1 MHLRSL
7 LFAALTL
14 AGSAWGAAAA
24 DHYVAPLGKAVSCK
38 AAGTQACP
46 WASIWDAINSG
57 KFVGGDTLLL
67 MDGNYS
73 GLKLY
78 QVAFDTPVTIQS
90 LNGKNA
96 RLEWINLI
104 DGTKNITFRN
114 LSVWP
119 TDPTLKLGDLVVA
132 NPKTSGITVDGLDV
146 RSGADAGDY
155 LKWSASG
162 WTSRSNSGI
171 NLGGPNSIVR
181 NSSVLGV
188 SFGITTGG
196 PDSQIVNNRVEG
208 YSGDALRAFGDRS
221 LVKGNTALNAVTINE
236 NHTDGFQ
243 SWADADGVL
252 DSLTIEGNTI
262 IEWNAAKDHP
272 LHGRMQ
278 GIGLFDGP
286 YSNVIIRNNIVAVS
300 FYHGISIYGG
310 RNVQIANNTVVNN
323 DGVNTTS
330 PYIGVFAHKNGTPA
344 ENVVVSNNVA
354 MSFNSSSNSNR
365 SVSYVNNSVV
375 LNLAQ
380 AFEDVTTFNYRPK
393 AASGF
398 IDTGN
403 ASYAPLIDILGAARP
418 AGAGPDRGAYEIGG
432 TGGSTGEPPTD
443 DTGSGTGSGGDTT
456 GGDTTGG
463 DGSGTGGDTT
473 TSPKSGAK
481 FVKAVK
487 KKITGTATATP

>member
-1 MHLRSL
+1 MRLRSL
-7 LFAALTL
+7 LLAALTL
-14 AGSAWGAAAA
+14 AASAGAGAAT
-24 DHYVAPLGKAVSCK
+24 DYYVAPLGKVLTCT

-67 MDGNYS
+67 MDGNYA

-90 LNGKNA
+90 LSGKNA

-119 TDPTLKLGDLVVA
+119 TDPLIKLGSVV
-132 NPKTSGITVDGLDV
+132 TSNERTSNITVDGLDV
-146 RSGADAGDY
+146 RSGVDSGNY
-155 LKWSASG
+155 LNWSLAE
-162 WTSRSNSGI
+162 WTNRQNSGI
-171 NLGGPNSIVR
+171 ILGGPNSIVR

-188 SFGITTGG
+188 GFGISTGG
-196 PDSQIVNNRVEG
+196 ADSQIINNRVEG
-208 YSGDALRAFGDRS
+208 YSGDGLRAFGDRS
-221 LVKGNTALNAVTINE
+221 LVKGNTVLNAVTIND
-236 NHTDGFQ
+236 NHSDGFQ
-243 SWADADGVL
+243 SWADGDGVI

-278 GIGLFDGP
+278 GIGLFDGF

-310 RNVQIANNTVVNN
+310 RNVQIVNNTVVNN

-354 MSFNSSSNSNR
+354 MSFNSSSNSNP

-375 LNLAQ
+375 LSLVQ
-380 AFEDVTTFNYRPK
+380 AFEDVTKFNYRPK
-393 AASGF
+393 ATSGF

-403 ASYAPLIDILGAARP
+403 ASYAPPFDILGAARP
-418 AGAGPDRGAYEIGG
+418 AGAGPDRGAYEIAG
-432 TGGSTGEPPTD
+432 TGG
-443 DTGSGTGSGGDTT
+443 TT
-456 GGDTTGG
+456 G
-463 DGSGTGGDTT
+463 DGTT
-473 TSPKSGAK
+473 TPPASTGAK
-481 FVKAVK
+481 FVRAVRKKA
-487 KKITGTATATP
+487 ALASP